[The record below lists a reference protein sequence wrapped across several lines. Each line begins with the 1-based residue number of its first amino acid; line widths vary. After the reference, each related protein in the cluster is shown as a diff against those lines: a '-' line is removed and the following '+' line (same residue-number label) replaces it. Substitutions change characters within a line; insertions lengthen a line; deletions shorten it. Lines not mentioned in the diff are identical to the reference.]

1 MDFNQTVSFFR
12 DLTDP
17 DIEEIKII
25 STKKHCSKNE
35 LVFAEGDDADSFY
48 IIDKGQVSI
57 FYNNN
62 GNDKELCVLNE
73 NDYFGEMAIYNQD
86 KRSASVKAIEDSILL
101 QIEKNDFLNF
111 VDKHP
116 RLSEK
121 INRNLAIRNEELIL
135 RESLVDMTGLSG
147 KRLHVSIKG
156 DPSLRE
162 SAFVRERYVSVVDK
176 VMDKLQPN
184 LEELL
189 LNRCVYRLF
198 INFNSG
204 EIRTASIFDP
214 FIEEVHTSDKLI
226 EPAYIDRHFPRI
238 NYDEKACMIKSIYQF
253 ISSDNHC
260 SQLPVQWKNI
270 IGKSHD
276 NWQPIPID
284 EITRVMNQLGKLR
297 SIESFYLRNFSIS
310 MVLDAIRMQFNCDGT
325 HIVSAEDYQQ
335 FLKDNLEES

>member
-1 MDFNQTVSFFR
+1 MDMNQTVSFFR
-12 DLTDP
+12 ELTDP
-17 DIEEIKII
+17 DIEEIK
-25 STKKHCSKNE
+25 TLASKT
-35 LVFAEGDDADSFY
+35 LFSKDQLIFSQGDEANSFY
-48 IIDKGQVSI
+48 IIDKGEVSV
-57 FYNNN
+57 FYDDN
-62 GNDKELCVLNE
+62 GTDKQLCILAD

-86 KRSASVKAIEDSILL
+86 KRSATVKANENSILL
-101 QIEKNDFLNF
+101 KIEKKDFLNF
-111 VDKHP
+111 VENHP
-116 RLSEK
+116 TLAEK
-121 INRNLAIRNEELIL
+121 INKNLAIRNEELVL

-162 SAFVRERYVSVVDK
+162 SAFVRERYESVVDK

-214 FIEEVHTSDKLI
+214 FVEEIHTSDKMV
-226 EPAYIDRHFPRI
+226 ERAYIDRHFPEI
-238 NYDEKACMIKSIYQF
+238 NYDEKASMIKSIYRF
-253 ISSDNHC
+253 ISSDHHFN
-260 SQLPVQWKNI
+260 QLPVHWKNI

-276 NWQPIPID
+276 NWQPIARE
-284 EITRVMNQLGKLR
+284 EISRVMNQLTTLR

-310 MVLDAIRMQFNCDGT
+310 MILDAIRMQFNCDGT
-325 HIVSAEDYQQ
+325 HIVSAEDYQR
-335 FLKDNLEES
+335 FLKDNLEEA